1 MGVGEGGQFL
11 RLMRDQSIPY
21 SFFHMEKP
29 GLSKMNLEKLNIT
42 NTNDLN
48 GNMSMHD
55 TTRHKQYS
63 QLMIEMRKHLMLNG
77 CDHVEQEFFKM
88 YDLTAVYLIKRHSA
102 ILEKT
107 NSGVGD
113 ILF

>member
-77 CDHVEQEFFKM
+77 CDHVE
-88 YDLTAVYLIKRHSA
+88 
-102 ILEKT
+102 
-107 NSGVGD
+107 
-113 ILF
+113 